1 MSVFRVAKN
10 RNYTIMSNHHL
21 KDKNLSFKA
30 KGLLSYMLSLPDDW
44 DYSLVGLCKASK
56 DNKTAIQSTLKELKE
71 YNYLEITRE
80 RTEKGQFEWV
90 YNIFEKPKPYTDF
103 PYMENPSTEN
113 QPQLNTKKI
122 NTKKKKD
129 KRKKNLPQFLEVA
142 KIDDNLYEN

>member
-129 KRKKNLPQFLEVA
+129 KRKKNLPQFLEEA
-142 KIDDNLYEN
+142 NIDDNLYEN

>member
-142 KIDDNLYEN
+142 NIDDNLYEN